1 MKALLTI
8 IVFVFLGLSVTAQS
22 IPFPNHTQYKGVF
35 IKPSNYTQAQMDDHV
50 KVFYNAWK
58 SKYLINGCASNQYY
72 VFFDDGNTITVS
84 EAMGYGFMIIPL
96 MAGYDAKA
104 QTYFNGLYRYYRAH
118 PSHIMP
124 RLMAWKQIT
133 GCIDSDGPDSATDGD
148 VDIAFGLLLAHA
160 QWGSAGTINYL
171 QEAKLMIADIMGT
184 TKEEGDINQ
193 QYNTVKLGDWV
204 ISGSRMK
211 ATRTSD
217 FVMDHFRV
225 FAYASQDTTW
235 NAVVDQC
242 YNLIDSM
249 QTNYSP
255 STGLLPDFIVDV
267 DVNPSPAPPNFLEE
281 TTDGD
286 YSYNACRDPWRMAS
300 DYFTNG
306 DVRARNAVVKIA
318 SWLESSA
325 NGSIYKVY
333 AGYHLN
339 GVKMVSWNDN
349 SFTAPFAV
357 GAMLDTAHQ
366 AWLNTLYDKTKSFYS
381 NGGYYDNTLSL
392 LSLITIS
399 GNYWVPDTALTAGIH
414 ETKKVEK
421 KDVFKIKSSLIDHQL
436 EIQINEAYRNVQY
449 QFRMVDL
456 SGRLLWQKESNTAN
470 GIRINTSPYQSG
482 MYVVYAIDSKSQQIV
497 DSEKLMINN

>member
-1 MKALLTI
+1 MKS
-8 IVFVFLGLSVTAQS
+8 FLILSVIMLGTFMLNSQS

-35 IKPSNYTQAQMDDHV
+35 IKPSLSQQQLDSDVTT
-50 KVFYNAWK
+50 FYDLWK
-58 SKYLINGCASNQYY
+58 AKYLVNGCASNQYY
-72 VFFDDGNTITVS
+72 IFFDSGNTITVS

-96 MAGYDAKA
+96 MAGYDPIA

-118 PSHIMP
+118 PSSIMP

-133 GCIDSDGPDSATDGD
+133 NCVDADGPDSATDGD

-171 QEAKLMIADIMGT
+171 QEAKLIIADIMGAN
-184 TKEEGDINQ
+184 KIEGDINQ
-193 QYNTVKLGDWV
+193 DLNSVKLGDWV
-204 ISGSRMK
+204 KSGSRMN

-235 NAVVDQC
+235 NNVVDQC

-255 STGLLPDFIVDV
+255 STGLLPDFIVN
-267 DVNPSPAPPNFLEE
+267 VNTNPAPAPPNFLEE
-281 TTDGD
+281 PTDGD

-300 DYFTNG
+300 DYLING
-306 DVRARNAVVKIA
+306 EVRAQVATKKIA
-318 SWLESSA
+318 SWLKTSA
-325 NGSIYKVY
+325 NGNIYKVY

-339 GVKMVSWNDN
+339 GVKMATWTDN

-357 GAMLDTAHQ
+357 GAMLDTANQ
-366 AWLNTLYDKTKSFYS
+366 AWLNTLYGNIKTFYN
-381 NGGYYDNTLSL
+381 NGGYYDNTLTL

-399 GNYWVPDTALTAGIH
+399 GNYWVPDTALTAGFLDL
-414 ETKKVEK
+414 KRDLK
-421 KDVFKIKSSLIDHQL
+421 KDIFKVKNSLIDNQL
-436 EIQINEAYRNVQY
+436 EIQVNNFQDIDKYEFQLIDIVGRNV
-449 QFRMVDL
+449 
-456 SGRLLWQKESNTAN
+456 WQEKTMQNQLTKV
-470 GIRINTSPYQSG
+470 NTSHFQNG
-482 MYVVYAIDSKSQQIV
+482 MYVIYAINKENGQII
-497 DSEKLMINN
+497 DSEKFIISR